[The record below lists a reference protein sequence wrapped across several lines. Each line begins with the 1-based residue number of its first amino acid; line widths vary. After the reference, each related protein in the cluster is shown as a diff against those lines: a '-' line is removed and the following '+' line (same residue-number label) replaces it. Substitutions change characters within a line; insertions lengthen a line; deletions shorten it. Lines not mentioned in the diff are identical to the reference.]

1 MRSNTSLAAS
11 VYMCSHSDSLS
22 IARLP
27 RPCATANST
36 SATISGRSA
45 GTPSVPPRCGST
57 EAAYVLSSRRRSSA
71 RCFRTERSRI
81 ALWLNSM
88 RGCFTS
94 LLSSRVS
101 RFRALIAIHSCI
113 PIPMRVPGNTS
124 EFAFDWPFAAEFGRK
139 SQTIE
144 YVTVCAAIEG
154 KYIFDKPEDFR
165 YD

>member
-1 MRSNTSLAAS
+1 
-11 VYMCSHSDSLS
+11 
-22 IARLP
+22 
-27 RPCATANST
+27 
-36 SATISGRSA
+36 
-45 GTPSVPPRCGST
+45 
-57 EAAYVLSSRRRSSA
+57 
-71 RCFRTERSRI
+71 
-81 ALWLNSM
+81 M

-144 YVTVCAAIEG
+144 YVTVCAAIESRKSG
-154 KYIFDKPEDFR
+154 RCLRHQHVPTSPAELR
-165 YD
+165 RGAEHQVVV